1 MLPTDARTGRIARR
15 YRCGPE
21 LYAAGSERRGGIHRI
36 ARRMRCG
43 GPHRDGGPGDFS
55 ALDAWEVNT
64 RLRTEG
70 TRRLLDA
77 SLAAGVRHC
86 VLERVALAYPDGGD
100 RWLDEST
107 PLDDSPPARLS
118 ARR

>member
-1 MLPTDARTGRIARR
+1 MPA
-15 YRCGPE
+15 
-21 LYAAGSERRGGIHRI
+21 RGGSRGDIDVGLNYTRPAASDAEAFI
-36 ARRMRCG
+36 ASLAGCG
-43 GPHRDGGPGDFS
+43 AVVHIATEVPRDFS